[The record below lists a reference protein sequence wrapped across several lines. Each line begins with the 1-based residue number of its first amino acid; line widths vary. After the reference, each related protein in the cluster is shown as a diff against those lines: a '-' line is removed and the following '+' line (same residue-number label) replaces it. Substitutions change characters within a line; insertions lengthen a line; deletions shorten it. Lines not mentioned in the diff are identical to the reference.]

1 MLISIH
7 RMQVAV
13 LALLDSL
20 WSSGGVLTVVD
31 AIKETQL
38 IITLYNGKICKSTG
52 RLGMKH

>member
-38 IITLYNGKICKSTG
+38 IITLYNGKN
-52 RLGMKH
+52 M